1 MNCDQFS
8 EFCQNSKPW
17 TSFPCLST
25 LPPTLFESI
34 FDFVSLF
41 KLFDYFH
48 HKWQDRSNIAYL
60 CTILHPFF
68 KMFGNCWYWYF
79 SLLVTY
85 FIGRRPGRAGLFAIF
100 STQSND
106 FALGNPILQAIYS
119 LSHPDFQSYLYLL
132 APISL
137 VILNPIGF
145 VFMEIGKQQDQAAGT
160 NLNNSKWVLVKSVIK
175 GICTNAVIG
184 KFLYFFFFFA
194 SFLWISVKR
203 WDKILRIT
211 LISSQKITHVKHCSR
226 QWSLN

>member
-1 MNCDQFS
+1 M
-8 EFCQNSKPW
+8 
-17 TSFPCLST
+17 
-25 LPPTLFESI
+25 I
-34 FDFVSLF
+34 
-41 KLFDYFH
+41 
-48 HKWQDRSNIAYL
+48 
-60 CTILHPFF
+60 
-68 KMFGNCWYWYF
+68 F

-145 VFMEIGKQQDQAAGT
+145 VFMEIGKQQEQAAGT

-184 KFLYFFFFFA
+184 KFNIFSFA
-194 SFLWISVKR
+194 S
-203 WDKILRIT
+203 
-211 LISSQKITHVKHCSR
+211 
-226 QWSLN
+226 SL

>member
-1 MNCDQFS
+1 MARQL
-8 EFCQNSKPW
+8 KY
-17 TSFPCLST
+17 
-25 LPPTLFESI
+25 
-34 FDFVSLF
+34 SLIMHNF
-41 KLFDYFH
+41 
-48 HKWQDRSNIAYL
+48 A
-60 CTILHPFF
+60 PFF
-68 KMFGNCWYWYF
+68 FKIFGNCWYWYF

-145 VFMEIGKQQDQAAGT
+145 VFMEIGKQQEQAAGT
-160 NLNNSKWVLVKSVIK
+160 NINNSKWVLVKSVIK

-184 KFLYFFFFFA
+184 KFIFFSLLHLYENLSKVFG
-194 SFLWISVKR
+194 
-203 WDKILRIT
+203 
-211 LISSQKITHVKHCSR
+211 
-226 QWSLN
+226 

>member
-1 MNCDQFS
+1 MQPSFS
-8 EFCQNSKPW
+8 KYSEIADND
-17 TSFPCLST
+17 
-25 LPPTLFESI
+25 I
-34 FDFVSLF
+34 FF
-41 KLFDYFH
+41 
-48 HKWQDRSNIAYL
+48 
-60 CTILHPFF
+60 
-68 KMFGNCWYWYF
+68 
-79 SLLVTY
+79 LLVTY

-145 VFMEIGKQQDQAAGT
+145 VFMEIGKQQEQAAGT

-184 KFLYFFFFFA
+184 KFNFSCF
-194 SFLWISVKR
+194 ISM
-203 WDKILRIT
+203 KICQRIGPNFKVYPDF
-211 LISSQKITHVKHCSR
+211 QPNITQPKHFSR
-226 QWSLN
+226 Q

>member
-1 MNCDQFS
+1 MYNF
-8 EFCQNSKPW
+8 
-17 TSFPCLST
+17 
-25 LPPTLFESI
+25 
-34 FDFVSLF
+34 
-41 KLFDYFH
+41 
-48 HKWQDRSNIAYL
+48 A
-60 CTILHPFF
+60 PFF
-68 KMFGNCWYWYF
+68 FKIFGNCWYWSL

-145 VFMEIGKQQDQAAGT
+145 VFMEIGKQQEQAAGT

-184 KFLYFFFFFA
+184 KFIFFLCFI
-194 SFLWISVKR
+194 SMKICQRFLDR
-203 WDKILRIT
+203 YQGWDKILMIT
-211 LISSQKITHVKHCSR
+211 LISSHKSPASNISAGSIQGMR
-226 QWSLN
+226 